1 MAECAL
7 SQYKWQ
13 GRRVPEVSSV
23 LKWVP
28 KCPQQQGGEESVNVS
43 LLQGCE
49 SLAGMVICV
58 EWAFTEQDLQA
69 GKGLFT

>member
-1 MAECAL
+1 M
-7 SQYKWQ
+7 
-13 GRRVPEVSSV
+13 
-23 LKWVP
+23 P
-28 KCPQQQGGEESVNVS
+28 KCPQQQGGEESLNAS

-58 EWAFTEQDLQA
+58 EWAFTERDLYA